1 MKKMIIPL
9 ATFALL
15 FCGCGDVYRTYE
27 TYEIVKQGTDMY
39 VDYIDAKKGEW
50 IPSGTEG
57 ETGFYIYQ
65 EFFFDEITDYVLDK
79 GAVLVYLVDGDG
91 RDNILPYVFPVD
103 NGHDLLMQ
111 NIRYDVC
118 RDKVLVKGKEV
129 ETGIVTL
136 IIEWQDAQK
145 YVQKDDY
152 RFKVCILQPG
162 NDKNK

>member
-1 MKKMIIPL
+1 MKKIFIPVV
-9 ATFALL
+9 AALL
-15 FCGCGDVYRTYE
+15 LLCGCDINNTYE
-27 TYEIVKQGTDMY
+27 TYEIVKQGTDMK
-39 VDYIDAKKGEW
+39 VIYIDALKGDW
-50 IPSGTEG
+50 LPSGTEG
-57 ETGFYIYQ
+57 DPGFYIYQ
-65 EFFFDEITDYVLDK
+65 EYFFDEITDYVLDK

-118 RDKVLVKGKEV
+118 RDRVNVKGKDV

-162 NDKNK
+162 DDKNKK